1 MTNSADLST
10 TELSSMYEVMCTA
23 KTFDERITRGIKS
36 GELFTVIW
44 PSRGQEAISGAMS
57 LALGEDDRLVTTYRG
72 LHDHISKGV
81 PLVELFGEV
90 LGTSVGASKGK
101 GGTMHIACPEKGV
114 MLSTG
119 IVGSGPPV
127 AVGLALAARMQKSDR
142 VTAVCFGDGATNTG
156 SFHEAM
162 NLAATWQLPVIFICQ
177 NNRYA
182 EMTPVDETMNI
193 THIADRAKGVGMPGV
208 TVDGNDP
215 VATYA
220 ALKEAVDRGRSGGGP
235 TFVECVTFRFEG
247 HYVGDQQQYI
257 PAEEMAEAKT
267 KDPLVTFR
275 ATLLEMGLTEEDL
288 TGIENRVVQAVEE
301 ALNVAKASPVPS
313 PDELDRDIYSEGTL
327 VNRG

>member
-1 MTNSADLST
+1 MTTSVDLST
-10 TELSSMYEVMCTA
+10 TELSSMYETMCTA

-57 LALGEDDRLVTTYRG
+57 LALREDDRLVTTYRG

-162 NLAATWQLPVIFICQ
+162 NLAATWQLPVVFICQ
-177 NNRYA
+177 NNLYA
-182 EMTPVDETMNI
+182 EMTPVGETMNI
-193 THIADRAKGVGMPGV
+193 AHIADRAKGVGMPGV

-220 ALKEAVDRGRSGGGP
+220 AIKEAVDRGRSGGGP

-267 KDPLVTFR
+267 RDPLVTFR
-275 ATLLEMGLTEEDL
+275 ATLLELGLTEEEL
-288 TGIENRVVQAVEE
+288 AGIENRVVETVEE
-301 ALNVAKASPVPS
+301 ALNEAKASPVPS
-313 PDELDRDIYSEGTL
+313 LDELDRDIYSEGTL